1 MPQSV
6 ECPVCHGSG
15 MVGASSCSRCRGTG
29 SIRSLNTDEQSE
41 AVADDLI
48 ERVEPKR
55 LRVKTSPGKLSSA
68 GRKTGKGLSFKR

>member
-1 MPQSV
+1 MPSSV

-29 SIRSLNTDEQSE
+29 SIRSLNVDDESD
-41 AVADDLI
+41 AVGEDLA
-48 ERVEPKR
+48 ERTEPKR
-55 LRVKTSPGKLSSA
+55 MRVKTAPGKLSSA

>member
-1 MPQSV
+1 
-6 ECPVCHGSG
+6 

-29 SIRSLNTDEQSE
+29 SIRSLSVDDHDTT
-41 AVADDLI
+41 AVGDDLV

-55 LRVKTSPGKLSSA
+55 LRVKTSPGKLASA